1 MPPKATKQSTEEK
14 KSKTV
19 TPKKQVTKRTKKE
32 EKNPVEEEQVD
43 QVDQVEE
50 EHVEEKKVKKLDKT
64 KQVQQEEQEQEQ
76 EQEQEEDDSE
86 DLDDVINIKDV
97 DDEEN
102 NHKWEEDEDEMLRI
116 KASNQEKHKEFE
128 HKESEPQEVKTF
140 KKPQG
145 RRFTSKYKNT
155 DTEHQQES
163 QTPQESQYHQQ
174 HQQHHQHQ
182 PHHFKKQKSAAL
194 NFAYKDYR
202 EITHTASN
210 VTTVDLLRMFA
221 KPEFD
226 KDWDL
231 LTQIQYKQF
240 KLQYL
245 KLKIVHN
252 AKYGSTFSP
261 VNHEHQKWLS
271 LKIDISVLKQK
282 WLDENAAKQTI
293 KHIEKENLLSHDVAN
308 FVLKQYF

>member
-1 MPPKATKQSTEEK
+1 
-14 KSKTV
+14 
-19 TPKKQVTKRTKKE
+19 
-32 EKNPVEEEQVD
+32 
-43 QVDQVEE
+43 
-50 EHVEEKKVKKLDKT
+50 
-64 KQVQQEEQEQEQ
+64 
-76 EQEQEEDDSE
+76 
-86 DLDDVINIKDV
+86 VINIKDV

-163 QTPQESQYHQQ
+163 QTPPESQYHQQ
-174 HQQHHQHQ
+174 HHQQHQHHQHQ

-210 VTTVDLLRMFA
+210 VTTVDLLRMLIVRSS
-221 KPEFD
+221 D
-226 KDWDL
+226 DG
-231 LTQIQYKQF
+231 QI
-240 KLQYL
+240 
-245 KLKIVHN
+245 KLKRCLEDTLRAIN
-252 AKYGSTFSP
+252 LECKFPTIPRFNQQST
-261 VNHEHQKWLS
+261 QM
-271 LKIDISVLKQK
+271 
-282 WLDENAAKQTI
+282 
-293 KHIEKENLLSHDVAN
+293 
-308 FVLKQYF
+308 